1 MQIKRMETCHIEQ
14 VAALE
19 REIFTHPWSEASIR
33 KAFEKEENIYIVAAE
48 GQTVCGYCGMWCSF
62 ETADLCNIAVAP
74 DKRGQGIAGEILQYA
89 KDACRQKG
97 VESILLE
104 VREANAS
111 ARSLYQKN
119 AFKEISRRKQYYKDP
134 VEDAVIMQCFL

>member
-1 MQIKRMETCHIEQ
+1 MQIKPMETCHIGQ

-19 REIFTHPWSEASIR
+19 QEIFAHPWSEASIQ

-48 GQTVCGYCGMWCSF
+48 GQMVYGYCGIWCSF

-74 DKRGQGIAGEILQYA
+74 DKRGQGIAGEILRYA

-104 VREANAS
+104 VRETNAA

-119 AFKEISRRKQYYKDP
+119 AFEEISRRKQYYKDP